1 MNTIVLHATEG
12 RLYQI
17 VIISIDEHNGAGFMA
32 ISKIS
37 VMEDKYFDGTELLDE
52 VCLIKLKQWNH

>member
-1 MNTIVLHATEG
+1 MRFGYLDG
-12 RLYQI
+12 GKD
-17 VIISIDEHNGAGFMA
+17 DEHNGAGFMA